1 MEDGRSRVVPLTTV
15 AGQVAESLPTGPDLA
30 GWLATGAEDQ
40 LEDGALVGVAAS
52 YRRLASWAQA
62 GELAAVAELASRSAS
77 ADERIGTDKQGRP
90 ARLPDEACAQVS
102 LGLTMSHSSATCW
115 SDLAVTLR
123 WRLPATGA
131 ALRSGAIDLG
141 RARAI
146 AEATAALD
154 DQKARMVEDRVLS
167 GAGNQTMGQLRAAL
181 RRAVITA
188 DPQGAERRRLAAER
202 RARVMLYPDAEGTA
216 SLAGHNLPGVSA
228 AAAMARVSALARAL
242 KASGSSR
249 GIDLLRAE
257 VFIGLLLG
265 TLPYIPPASRWP
277 ARPRAS
283 CRRLARPRASC
294 RRLAC
299 PGAAADLAGSAGVL
313 ATGACRDG
321 APAARSGRDA

>member
-1 MEDGRSRVVPLTTV
+1 MGLAKDCPGVEELDFETLLAALPGPPPWSSRGRSTVNSPSDPAAEAGPVEVDPVEADPAEVDPAEAEFAEILSAMEDGRSRVVPLTTV

-154 DQKARMVEDRVLS
+154 DQKARIVGPGCFPAPGIRQMVNCAPRC
-167 GAGNQTMGQLRAAL
+167 GGQ
-181 RRAVITA
+181 
-188 DPQGAERRRLAAER
+188 
-202 RARVMLYPDAEGTA
+202 
-216 SLAGHNLPGVSA
+216 
-228 AAAMARVSALARAL
+228 
-242 KASGSSR
+242 
-249 GIDLLRAE
+249 
-257 VFIGLLLG
+257 
-265 TLPYIPPASRWP
+265 
-277 ARPRAS
+277 
-283 CRRLARPRASC
+283 
-294 RRLAC
+294 
-299 PGAAADLAGSAGVL
+299 
-313 ATGACRDG
+313 
-321 APAARSGRDA
+321 